1 MPVVTKPINAATQA
15 QMAAA
20 VERAKRILA
29 KRYFYEFVKQAWG
42 VVEPDHAFED
52 NWHIKAL
59 SEHLQAVH
67 EGKIENIILNVPP
80 GTMKSLLVCVFF
92 PAWVWIHSPGKRF
105 MSGSYAEPL
114 AMRDAVKARDLL
126 LSEWYQARWPIA
138 LRQDVNAKGRY
149 ENSQGGWRLVCSVGG
164 RGIGEHPDF
173 LLIDDPHNV
182 VDMESE
188 AERQA
193 VVNWLD
199 GMVSSRGVT
208 RGVRRVLVMQ
218 RLHTQDASGY
228 LLEKRDS
235 TGKQIW
241 EHICLPM
248 RYEMAT
254 KDEKTQEMVPR
265 MRPTSLGFSDPRK
278 EDGELLWPRLYT
290 ENRVSLMEINMGP
303 YHAAGQLQQR
313 PTPRGGGKFKRN
325 WFEVLPNLPPL
336 IQSVRFWD
344 KAGCLISGTL
354 VDTIEGQ
361 RPIESI
367 RQGDLVR
374 TRNGFRE
381 VEWAGLTGVKDTLVS
396 VLFSNGAIV
405 TGTPDHPVLVNGRYW
420 FPLATINGRHYVTAW
435 EEKETQT
442 LRQSSSMVCV
452 THGNQDSGIL
462 SHGLGTKIKGSMWP
476 IPSTG
481 RFGGTLMGVFPMAR
495 IFTTRM
501 KIGITTRFQI
511 LCALP
516 GVSIDSFTRRTT
528 LLDGRIT
535 GAQRSI
541 ARIYG
546 SFLKDKRNIKGLNEP
561 GMMHNGEG
569 LSHGLGFLSRIL
581 SVLFVQSNSNTALL
595 ESRFTVLSA
604 GIRNT
609 THGAPVYNL
618 TVKDVP
624 EFFANGI
631 LVHNTKGGLGARTAG
646 VFIAAYNDTGVPAN
660 SPFFRKYIII
670 DAQGHRVEAAEREQ
684 IIKNQAVSDRA
695 VHSSVVTWVEQEP
708 GSGGKESAKGTIA
721 NLVGFA
727 VMADKVTG
735 SKEVRADPLASQA
748 SVGKVKILAGNWN
761 KEFLDEVE
769 LFPLGKLKDLVDAA
783 GGGFNKL
790 FQPTAFTDASWVRT
804 SSVDEGREWF
814 EPDRLDL

>member
-1 MPVVTKPINAATQA
+1 MSVLTKPINAATQA
-15 QMAAA
+15 QLAAA

-52 NWHIKAL
+52 NWHIRAL
-59 SEHLQAVH
+59 SEHLQAVY

-149 ENSQGGWRLVCSVGG
+149 ENAQGGWRLVCSVGG

-228 LLEKRDS
+228 LLEKRNS
-235 TGKQIW
+235 AGHPIW

-254 KDEKTQEMVPR
+254 KDEKTHEMVPR

-278 EDGELLWPRLYT
+278 DDGELLWPRLYT

-325 WFEVLPNLPPL
+325 WFEVLPNLPVL

-344 KAGCLISGTL
+344 KAG
-354 VDTIEGQ
+354 
-361 RPIESI
+361 
-367 RQGDLVR
+367 VR
-374 TRNGFRE
+374 
-381 VEWAGLTGVKDTLVS
+381 
-396 VLFSNGAIV
+396 
-405 TGTPDHPVLVNGRYW
+405 
-420 FPLATINGRHYVTAW
+420 
-435 EEKETQT
+435 
-442 LRQSSSMVCV
+442 
-452 THGNQDSGIL
+452 
-462 SHGLGTKIKGSMWP
+462 
-476 IPSTG
+476 
-481 RFGGTLMGVFPMAR
+481 GGT
-495 IFTTRM
+495 
-501 KIGITTRFQI
+501 
-511 LCALP
+511 
-516 GVSIDSFTRRTT
+516 
-528 LLDGRIT
+528 
-535 GAQRSI
+535 
-541 ARIYG
+541 
-546 SFLKDKRNIKGLNEP
+546 
-561 GMMHNGEG
+561 
-569 LSHGLGFLSRIL
+569 
-581 SVLFVQSNSNTALL
+581 
-595 ESRFTVLSA
+595 
-604 GIRNT
+604 
-609 THGAPVYNL
+609 
-618 TVKDVP
+618 
-624 EFFANGI
+624 
-631 LVHNTKGGLGARTAG
+631 GARTAG

-695 VHSSVVTWVEQEP
+695 VHPSVVTWVEQEP
-708 GSGGKESAKGTIA
+708 GSGGKESAEGTIA